1 MAEKI
6 EKVLHK
12 WLIGCA
18 FLIFIL
24 TAWSS
29 IIINSMM
36 GVGWRFDYSISRYV
50 GSGVW
55 SSVLFAAG
63 NLFVSAFIGGFLWR
77 LGENWKLKRW
87 FYYVIVVMV
96 VGLIGL
102 SFCPLGI
109 CDFDGKISTVSWLH
123 QIFSRL
129 MFVMMLLA
137 VMIIVWQQRAGVVAR
152 MVGGFFVVYGI
163 VCAMGMMCHQ
173 SWFEQRV
180 LIYETLYFMF
190 FMAFLLILPQ
200 SEKNLQ
206 A

>member
-1 MAEKI
+1 M
-6 EKVLHK
+6 
-12 WLIGCA
+12 
-18 FLIFIL
+18 
-24 TAWSS
+24 
-29 IIINSMM
+29 
-36 GVGWRFDYSISRYV
+36 
-50 GSGVW
+50 
-55 SSVLFAAG
+55 LFAAG

-129 MFVMMLLA
+129 MFVMMLLT

-190 FMAFLLILPQ
+190 FYGVFVNLATVGKEFAGVRYSIAQGLKIVYTDLVFASGVVLLCDV
-200 SEKNLQ
+200 
-206 A
+206 